1 MGKTAYLNG
10 QLVASEEARVSVT
23 DRGFLYGDGLFET
36 MRTYNGTPFLVGT
49 HIDRLLW
56 GAEKIGLSVKR
67 SKEELKKA
75 VAETVRANDLQ
86 DAVIRLTVTRGEAT
100 ERLKV
105 SPDSESTIVITCDEL
120 KQIPSSHY
128 DRGVDVISVT
138 DTRSDLALIKSLNY
152 LPNALAKHE
161 ADKKGAFEAVFV
173 TKKGFVTEG
182 ATSNVFT
189 VLDGILITPPLVE
202 KVLPGI
208 TREVVKTLANQEG
221 IQLNEDAIIVDEIKD
236 AEEVFITNQLIE
248 IVPVRSF
255 DGETIGTDCPGF
267 VTERISKAY
276 RRFVR
281 ERSS

>member
-10 QLVASEEARVSVT
+10 RLVPSEEACVSVL

-56 GAEKIGLSVKR
+56 GAAKIGLELKV
-67 SKEELKKA
+67 SKDELKKA
-75 VAETVRANDLQ
+75 VYDTVKANGFG
-86 DAVIRLTVTRGEAT
+86 DAVIRLTVTRGIAA

-105 SPDSESTIVITCDEL
+105 SPDMKPTIVITCDEL
-120 KQIPSSHY
+120 KDIAASHY

-182 ATSNVFT
+182 ATSNVFA

-208 TREVVKTLANQEG
+208 TREVVKTLATKED
-221 IQLNEDAIIVDEIKD
+221 IRFNEDAIIVDEIKD
-236 AEEVFITNQLIE
+236 AEEVFITNQMIE

-255 DGETIGTDCPGF
+255 DGDAIGNDCPGHI
-267 VTERISKAY
+267 TDRISNAY
-276 RRFVR
+276 RRFIR

>member
-1 MGKTAYLNG
+1 MGKTAYVNG
-10 QLVASEEARVSVT
+10 RMVPSEEARVSVT

-36 MRTYNGTPFLVGT
+36 LRTYNGKPFLVGT

-56 GAEKIGLSVKR
+56 GAGKIDLDIKR
-67 SKEELKKA
+67 SKDELKKA
-75 VAETVRANDLQ
+75 VNDTVGANGYNES
-86 DAVIRLTVTRGEAT
+86 AIRLTVTRGEAK

-105 SPDSESTIVITCDEL
+105 SPDIEPTVIITCDEL
-120 KQIPSSHY
+120 NGLPSSHY

-161 ADKKGAFEAVFV
+161 ADRKGAFESVFV

-182 ATSNVFT
+182 ATSNVFA

-208 TREVVKTLANQEG
+208 TREVVKTLTEKEG
-221 IQLNEDAIIVDEIKD
+221 IQLNEDAIIIDEIKD

-248 IVPVRSF
+248 IMPVRSF
-255 DGETIGTDCPGF
+255 DGETIGTECPGF
-267 VTERISKAY
+267 ITDRVLKAY

-281 ERSS
+281 EHS